1 MTPLLA
7 SSCNNL
13 SSVNSTSTIPLQRH
27 YQVYATVEMADLLAK
42 SIAKLDINAAPR
54 DTEDDTWIDSILD
67 HAPPRK
73 RVRQDPDELRFQ
85 LEQKYL
91 TPSTSFSQ
99 AWLNR
104 LQQ

>member
-1 MTPLLA
+1 MTRLLA
-7 SSCNNL
+7 SSCNDL
-13 SSVNSTSTIPLQRH
+13 SSASSTSTQPLQRALPS
-27 YQVYATVEMADLLAK
+27 VATVEMGDLLAK

-91 TPSTSFSQ
+91 APSTSFSQ